1 MWTAGKF
8 YGDANLDKGKIL
20 FCFRHNIV
28 VKKKDQK
35 LWLKIVIFELFSCK
49 AVRLNLVKI
58 TWNSS
63 LSPGKWFSKQ
73 NVISTGIQTSQ
84 DAKFYG
90 ISAKFEEP
98 FSNEDKT
105 LVIQFQVKHEQ
116 NIDCGGGYVK
126 VSPCQV

>member
-1 MWTAGKF
+1 M
-8 YGDANLDKGKIL
+8 
-20 FCFRHNIV
+20 
-28 VKKKDQK
+28 
-35 LWLKIVIFELFSCK
+35 WLKILIFELFSCK
-49 AVRLNLVKI
+49 AVRLNLAEI
-58 TWNSS
+58 AWNTG
-63 LSPGKWFSKQ
+63 LVPCKWFSKQ

-126 VSPCQV
+126 VSLFQVYFHLKSRFHCFVKNIVLFCLQLNAVMDINE